1 MPVTNVGKIS
11 GQLLKSN
18 LTRTS
23 DLLFDNTQVT
33 ATPTLFIGHTNN
45 RIGIK
50 TDSPTRELLVNGDT
64 KITGD
69 SIQTNSMTCL
79 LYTSPSP
86 RDNTTSRMPS
96 SA

>member
-33 ATPTLFIGHTNN
+33 ATHTFY
-45 RIGIK
+45 RSHK
-50 TDSPTRELLVNGDT
+50 
-64 KITGD
+64 
-69 SIQTNSMTCL
+69 Q
-79 LYTSPSP
+79 
-86 RDNTTSRMPS
+86 
-96 SA
+96 